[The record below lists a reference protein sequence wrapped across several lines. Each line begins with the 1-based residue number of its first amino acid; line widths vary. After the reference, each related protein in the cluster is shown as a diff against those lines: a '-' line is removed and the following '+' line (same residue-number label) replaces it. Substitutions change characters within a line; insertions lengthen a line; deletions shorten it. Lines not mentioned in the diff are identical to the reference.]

1 MGNPNHS
8 TAKGVESEG
17 KGHRL
22 KLVLCYKTLFSI
34 SPKQSAWHDTPH
46 TQSMAHLLG
55 SALHTQ
61 SSPCC
66 KIHPSLY
73 EFSGMLVQSIR
84 CRPDFLINKLR
95 RSKSHFSTEKSPPSV
110 GFSSAGLSGRRS
122 RGGLLSVRR
131 SGWGRPSPW
140 PPCWCC
146 WDPCWACCSGRR
158 PILLMPEKHTQW
170 TVKPN
175 AFSFKKPRS
184 TTNPKSN
191 YFWIEFE
198 HASISLSN

>member
-1 MGNPNHS
+1 
-8 TAKGVESEG
+8 
-17 KGHRL
+17 
-22 KLVLCYKTLFSI
+22 
-34 SPKQSAWHDTPH
+34 
-46 TQSMAHLLG
+46 
-55 SALHTQ
+55 
-61 SSPCC
+61 
-66 KIHPSLY
+66 
-73 EFSGMLVQSIR
+73 MLVQSIR

-110 GFSSAGLSGRRS
+110 GLSSAGLSGRRS

-198 HASISLSN
+198 HASISLSNNGDATVQHQVTGRELGLQSTHQNSFHGQHSCPSLHLSGTD